1 MNSMATA
8 PLGKHP
14 LTSGVPGI
22 RRLPRLAAPTQVA
35 DYAALWNR
43 FAAHAAPRGL
53 GAQCACD

>member
-1 MNSMATA
+1 MATA